1 MILILAA
8 IFLGLVLIISGD
20 RGAKSLITLAVNAGA
35 LSILILLIN
44 KGTHPV
50 LAFLIACIIIVAVTL
65 FYQNG
70 INLKTVAAGIAI
82 LGVMYCCRFFI
93 GCRWV
98 LSSKGYLILRT
109 KLRMQTDI

>member
-82 LGVMYCCRFFI
+82 FGVMLVLLPFFH
-93 GCRWV
+93 WV
-98 LSSKGYLILRT
+98 QVGAQLQGILIIKISENL
-109 KLRMQTDI
+109 IYI

>member
-44 KGTHPV
+44 KG
-50 LAFLIACIIIVAVTL
+50 L
-65 FYQNG
+65 
-70 INLKTVAAGIAI
+70 
-82 LGVMYCCRFFI
+82 
-93 GCRWV
+93 
-98 LSSKGYLILRT
+98 
-109 KLRMQTDI
+109 